1 MENLFNKKKIT
12 HIKVI
17 QLQVKVFHFLTNC
30 FSFIHV
36 VESQIE
42 TTVKV
47 YKKLSVA
54 KKKNEKRNE
63 VERSKGNA

>member
-1 MENLFNKKKIT
+1 M
-12 HIKVI
+12 I

-47 YKKLSVA
+47 YKKFSVA
-54 KKKNEKRNE
+54 KKRKERRNE